1 MEWYVI
7 LILVLAAPFL
17 LLPVA
22 FIWYLN
28 VVGMAAAAKESRE
41 RKVATQRAE
50 EILEAGDFQQV
61 MNVVD
66 RVDDVMSQINAV
78 ESAVTETGKETAEP
92 SGFERALKLL
102 AQSYEIVGRAY
113 AVESAIE
120 EMGQATSHAGQET
133 DPLREEQPGV
143 ARA

>member
-7 LILVLAAPFL
+7 VAIIVAAPLILA
-17 LLPVA
+17 PVA

-28 VVGMAAAAKESRE
+28 VVGMATATKESRE
-41 RKVATQRAE
+41 RKAATQRAE

-78 ESAVTETGKETAEP
+78 ESAVTGTGKETAEA
-92 SGFERALKLL
+92 GGLERALRLL
-102 AQSYEIVGRAY
+102 AQSYEIVGRAH
-113 AVESAIE
+113 AVESAVE
-120 EMGQATSHAGQET
+120 EMGQATSHAGQA
-133 DPLREEQPGV
+133 DPQREEQPGV

>member
-7 LILVLAAPFL
+7 VILVLAAPFL

-28 VVGMAAAAKESRE
+28 VVGMAAVTKESRE
-41 RKVATQRAE
+41 EKAATQRAE

-61 MNVVD
+61 MHVVD

-78 ESAVTETGKETAEP
+78 ESAVTETGKETAEA
-92 SGFERALKLL
+92 SGLERALRLL
-102 AQSYEIVGRAY
+102 AQSYEIVGRAH
-113 AVESAIE
+113 AVESAVE
-120 EMGQATSHAGQET
+120 EMGQATSHAGQA
-133 DPLREEQPGV
+133 DPQREEQPGV

>member
-28 VVGMAAAAKESRE
+28 AGGMAAVTKESRE
-41 RKVATQRAE
+41 KKAATQRAE

-66 RVDDVMSQINAV
+66 RVYDVMSQINAV
-78 ESAVTETGKETAEP
+78 ESAVTETGKETAEA
-92 SGFERALKLL
+92 SGLERALRLL
-102 AQSYEIVGRAY
+102 AQSYEIVGRAH
-113 AVESAIE
+113 AVESAVE

-133 DPLREEQPGV
+133 VPQREEQPGV